1 MSKKFTWMI
10 IGGAGYIGAHVSRC
24 FIDNDLDVV
33 IVDNLVTGIKERIP
47 EKVKFIKLGCENHNE
62 LNNYILEN
70 KIDGIV
76 HLAAFKQARE
86 SSRDP
91 IKYWDNNIKTTLGI
105 VKAIKNTKVK
115 YLIFSSS
122 CSVYGKCGEVK
133 EESKLNPISPYGWTK
148 FVSEQIIQNC
158 ADQLNISFVSLRYF
172 NVIGNDNFPMAFD
185 NSEECLVPKIYNAI
199 INKKLPK
206 VFGTNFKTTDGSA
219 IRDYI
224 DVRDLSYIHFLAAK
238 HLIKSKNKLNSFY
251 NVGSGKPVSVFEIIH
266 SFSRLLAKNIM
277 FEDVGRNPADP
288 DKVWAN
294 NEKFFSDFGWE
305 PKHSI
310 DSSIKSFLQCAEKKH
325 ELDKLFNSKL

>member
-1 MSKKFTWMI
+1 MRNKCKWMI
-10 IGGAGYIGAHVSRC
+10 VGGAGYIGSHVSRC

-33 IVDNLVTGIKERIP
+33 IVDNLVTGIKQRIP
-47 EKVKFIKLGCENHNE
+47 ENVKLFNLNCENHSK
-62 LNNYILEN
+62 LKKYILEN

-86 SSRDP
+86 SCIDP
-91 IKYWDNNIKTTLGI
+91 LKYWDNNVRSTLGI
-105 VKAIKNTKVK
+105 VKAIKNTNVR

-122 CSVYGKCGEVK
+122 CSVYGQGGEVQ
-133 EESKLNPISPYGWTK
+133 EDSKLDPISPYGWTK

-158 ADQLNISFVSLRYF
+158 ADQLNFSFISLRYF

-185 NSEECLVPKIYNAI
+185 NSEECLVPKIYKAI

-206 VFGTNFKTTDGSA
+206 VFGTDFETSDGTA

-238 HLIKSKNKLNSFY
+238 HLMESKKNLNKFF
-251 NVGSGKPVSVFEIIH
+251 NVGSGKPVSVLEIIN
-266 SFSRLLAKNIM
+266 SFSRLLAIKIM
-277 FEDVGRNPADP
+277 YEDVGRNPADP
-288 DKVWAN
+288 SKVWAN
-294 NEKFFSDFGWE
+294 NEKFFRNFGWQ

-310 DSSIKSFLQCAEKKH
+310 DSSIKSFLESPEIKE
-325 ELDKLFNSKL
+325 ELDKLFNSRS